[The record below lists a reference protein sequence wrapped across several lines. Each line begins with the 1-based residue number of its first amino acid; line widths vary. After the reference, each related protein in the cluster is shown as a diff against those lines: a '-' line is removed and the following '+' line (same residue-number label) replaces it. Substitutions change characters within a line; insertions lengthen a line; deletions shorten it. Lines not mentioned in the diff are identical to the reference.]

1 MANKTR
7 EATIGVGER
16 DEAQRM
22 TGGGT
27 NVKGLIVAAGQG
39 LRIRDIALSKPL
51 AEVRGVAL
59 IERVIESAHAAGLSE
74 FVVVTGYEAERVE
87 TFLRDLSDRRGV
99 RIETVRNPDWHKSN
113 GLSVACAEA
122 LLGQHFVLMMSD
134 HLFDP
139 EILSTLLATTP
150 DAEGVTLAVDRRLD
164 NELVDLEDVTR
175 VATTADGRILGIGKM
190 IETYDCF
197 DTGIFLASQ
206 ALIRAVRDDVAGGGA
221 GSISTAMQRLA
232 DRGHAQ
238 VFDIGAR
245 FWLDVDDKVAFGHA
259 EQAAA

>member
-1 MANKTR
+1 MANKID
-7 EATIGVGER
+7 AH
-16 DEAQRM
+16 A
-22 TGGGT
+22 

-59 IERVIESAHAAGLSE
+59 IERVIESAHAAGLGE

-87 TFLRDLSDRRGV
+87 AFLADLSARRGFK
-99 RIETVRNPDWHKSN
+99 IETVFNPDWDKSN
-113 GLSVACAEA
+113 GLSVAAAEA
-122 LLGQHFVLMMSD
+122 MLGEHFVLMMAD

-139 EILSTLLATTP
+139 EILSELLATAP

-164 NELVDLEDVTR
+164 NALVDMEDVTR
-175 VATTADGRILGIGKM
+175 VATTAEGKIVRIGKL
-190 IETYDCF
+190 IETFDAF
-197 DTGIFLASQ
+197 DTGIFLASK
-206 ALIRAVRDDVAGGGA
+206 ALIRAVHEDVAVGGNGGISA
-221 GSISTAMQRLA
+221 GMQILA
-232 DRGHAQ
+232 DGGHAQ
-238 VFDIGAR
+238 VFDIGDR